1 MLTWLVKLAF
11 SLASAIILLKEP
23 LKLASFSFT
32 ANHVGIVPSFQFHEA
47 NICVPRVGA
56 ILCTATDTP
65 SVSDESLFRRILVLT
80 ASPGAIC
87 AGSTFL
93 MVILLL
99 KGSPRR
105 VYVLTLLGNFLV
117 GVPAQRATETTRASV
132 WAKRTAQRRVPPMAV
147 ETNVSAAGPIKSG
160 DKLRSSDH
168 EEYAVLTYADQPR
181 PPVGPVGG
189 ARTGTDAGKGK
200 TDPER
205 DYEE

>member
-47 NICVPRVGA
+47 NICVPR
-56 ILCTATDTP
+56 TP